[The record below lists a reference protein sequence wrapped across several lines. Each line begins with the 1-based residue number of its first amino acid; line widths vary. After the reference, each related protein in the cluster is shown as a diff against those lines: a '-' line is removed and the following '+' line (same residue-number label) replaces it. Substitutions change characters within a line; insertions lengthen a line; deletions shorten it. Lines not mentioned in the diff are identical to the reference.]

1 MFIKQ
6 AGVQGRGA
14 PERRA
19 AARSARA
26 PRSAARSAAQCG
38 IAAARSGGAPH
49 RRSPP
54 YAVTARKARRASQ
67 VEPVNCLSSN
77 RSSSRASA
85 RPAPSPSALYYRPP
99 AVFHRPPCFV
109 FHYFQR
115 PCVSLCFVFQ
125 NLGGAVKARVS
136 CFVFQI
142 FRACSAPAA
151 RLASGG
157 ACGGLSPLRD
167 ENLLRAAWISPTR
180 GNGRNFRRKPV
191 LPRPHMYVWPPARVG
206 QAGLYLQT
214 ALKVVDS

>member
-1 MFIKQ
+1 M
-6 AGVQGRGA
+6 
-14 PERRA
+14 
-19 AARSARA
+19 
-26 PRSAARSAAQCG
+26 
-38 IAAARSGGAPH
+38 
-49 RRSPP
+49 
-54 YAVTARKARRASQ
+54 
-67 VEPVNCLSSN
+67 
-77 RSSSRASA
+77 
-85 RPAPSPSALYYRPP
+85 
-99 AVFHRPPCFV
+99 
-109 FHYFQR
+109 
-115 PCVSLCFVFQ
+115 
-125 NLGGAVKARVS
+125 KARVS

>member
-1 MFIKQ
+1 MNRWKH
-6 AGVQGRGA
+6 ARRGA
-14 PERRA
+14 RA
-19 AARSARA
+19 
-26 PRSAARSAAQCG
+26 
-38 IAAARSGGAPH
+38 GAVPSYL
-49 RRSPP
+49 R
-54 YAVTARKARRASQ
+54 VVRRASGHFGDQ
-67 VEPVNCLSSN
+67 NSFGRVSCFTFRWVAVFRVS
-77 RSSSRASA
+77 

>member
-1 MFIKQ
+1 M
-6 AGVQGRGA
+6 
-14 PERRA
+14 
-19 AARSARA
+19 
-26 PRSAARSAAQCG
+26 
-38 IAAARSGGAPH
+38 
-49 RRSPP
+49 
-54 YAVTARKARRASQ
+54 
-67 VEPVNCLSSN
+67 
-77 RSSSRASA
+77 
-85 RPAPSPSALYYRPP
+85 PAPLTLNTYSYQGKQPGRPP

-151 RLASGG
+151 PLASGG

-180 GNGRNFRRKPV
+180 VNGRNFRRKPV

-214 ALKVVDS
+214 ASPPSGVSPGFGFRVSLFRGVWVSGFAHSAAGFRVSGFGFRLGGSA

>member
-1 MFIKQ
+1 MWSRLTTVTEKSVRRRGCRSHPE
-6 AGVQGRGA
+6 AATSLRRKLEGV
-14 PERRA
+14 RRD
-19 AARSARA
+19 
-26 PRSAARSAAQCG
+26 
-38 IAAARSGGAPH
+38 
-49 RRSPP
+49 
-54 YAVTARKARRASQ
+54 
-67 VEPVNCLSSN
+67 
-77 RSSSRASA
+77 RSSSGGPR
-85 RPAPSPSALYYRPP
+85 RLGAPRYGLGRPP

>member
-1 MFIKQ
+1 M
-6 AGVQGRGA
+6 ACGGCS
-14 PERRA
+14 
-19 AARSARA
+19 SARA
-26 PRSAARSAAQCG
+26 HCGAGRCGGIGRAPRTSRGMEITAQAATRSD
-38 IAAARSGGAPH
+38 
-49 RRSPP
+49 
-54 YAVTARKARRASQ
+54 
-67 VEPVNCLSSN
+67 
-77 RSSSRASA
+77 
-85 RPAPSPSALYYRPP
+85 RPP